1 MSFNKTN
8 ILELIH
14 QGENTSVE
22 FKTKE
27 SRAESLAREIVAFAN
42 TDGGTLLI
50 GVTDNG
56 TIQGISDRKN
66 YEEWIANIARNN
78 VIPSIRT
85 DFSLITIGGKKKIA
99 VVLVPKGK
107 DKPYQT
113 KDGKYYIRVGS
124 TNRITTQAELLR
136 LFQATGSFHYD
147 LTPVPVTGL
156 KDLNFPKLDDYF
168 KRYNLDFSMENEDQK
183 TILLQNTDILAVNGE
198 ATIAGLLIFGINPS
212 RHLFQNG
219 ISFARIRGRT
229 LDEELIDKQNIDG
242 NLDYQIDTGVAV
254 LKNHLAVPSRIVG
267 AKRVATKYI
276 YPDKV
281 FRELITNAVVHRNYS
296 ISGSKIRIFLFD
308 DRIEV
313 ISPGRLPNTVTIEKL
328 RFGVSFATNPVL
340 VKFMENLRYID
351 QLGRGLPM
359 VYQEATGNGKKVEFE
374 EIGEEFRVTLEI

>member
-8 ILELIH
+8 IMELIH

-42 TDGGTLLI
+42 TGGGTLLI
-50 GVTDNG
+50 GVADDG
-56 TIQGISDRKN
+56 TILGISDRKN
-66 YEEWIANIARNN
+66 YEEWIANIVRNN
-78 VIPSIRT
+78 VVPSICT
-85 DFSLITIGGKKKIA
+85 DFSLIAFGDKKIA
-99 VVLVPKGK
+99 VVSVPKGK

-113 KDGKYYIRVGS
+113 RDSKYYIRVGS
-124 TNRITTQAELLR
+124 TNRITTQAELSR

-147 LTPVPVTGL
+147 LTPVPGSGI
-156 KDLNFPKLDDYF
+156 KDLNFPKIDDYF

-183 TILLQNTDILAVNGE
+183 TVLLQNTDILAISGE

-229 LDEELIDKQNIDG
+229 LDEDLIDKQNIDG
-242 NLDYQIDTGVAV
+242 NLDYQIDTGLSV
-254 LKNHLAVPSRIVG
+254 LKNHLAVPSKIVG
-267 AKRVATKYI
+267 AKRVSTKYI

-296 ISGSKIRIFLFD
+296 IYGSKIRIFLFD
-308 DRIEV
+308 DRLEV

-359 VYQEATGNGKKVEFE
+359 VYHEATGNGKKVKFE
-374 EIGEEFRVTLEI
+374 EIGEEFKVSLGI